1 MRIDIWDMG
10 GQERFKNISKNYY
23 KDVYTVIFVFDVN
36 IKKITEKIKIRLN
49 DANENMAKN
58 TVKVLIWN
66 IIDREGVREV
76 NVEQMKVLRENT
88 KWKFL
93 KLQ

>member
-1 MRIDIWDMG
+1 
-10 GQERFKNISKNYY
+10 
-23 KDVYTVIFVFDVN
+23 
-36 IKKITEKIKIRLN
+36 
-49 DANENMAKN
+49 MAKN

-93 KLQ
+93 KLL

>member
-1 MRIDIWDMG
+1 MRIDIWDMD
-10 GQERFKNISKNYY
+10 GQERLKNISKNYY

-36 IKKITEKIKIRLN
+36 IKKITEKIKIRLD

-93 KLQ
+93 KLL

>member
-36 IKKITEKIKIRLN
+36 IKKITEKKIL
-49 DANENMAKN
+49 
-58 TVKVLIWN
+58 V
-66 IIDREGVREV
+66 G
-76 NVEQMKVLRENT
+76 
-88 KWKFL
+88 
-93 KLQ
+93 

>member
-36 IKKITEKIKIRLN
+36 IKKITEKIKIRLD
-49 DANENMAKN
+49 DAN
-58 TVKVLIWN
+58 
-66 IIDREGVREV
+66 
-76 NVEQMKVLRENT
+76 
-88 KWKFL
+88 
-93 KLQ
+93 